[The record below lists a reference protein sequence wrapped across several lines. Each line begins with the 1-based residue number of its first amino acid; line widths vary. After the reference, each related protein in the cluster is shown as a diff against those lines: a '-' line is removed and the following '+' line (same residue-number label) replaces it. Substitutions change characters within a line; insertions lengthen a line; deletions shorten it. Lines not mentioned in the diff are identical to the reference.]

1 MALTDETMR
10 SVRDTL
16 TKNFG
21 SQHKIVIAPCMV
33 EIYLNKTKD
42 LLRSVGNVKWRLHAR
57 GVIGLVYDLEK
68 RGQKIRVCLVSPSSA
83 GDIAWQETVV
93 EFTTVRSPHP
103 AFHTFNSTRNLYEQI
118 GILYENKCIARMVF
132 QALSVFTQC
141 PTNDLSRA
149 RKNKIP
155 LRSYSFN
162 VAPRPR
168 PHARQTAVER
178 STVALSNVEVQQ
190 AFSTMHSIHSQPL
203 VATVCRRDNDTK
215 ESKQSTSGRTST
227 NYVRKEFRLEPV
239 LENVD
244 MNLNVIPDL
253 CDRLMTTDLCTTEL

>member
-1 MALTDETMR
+1 MALTDETMK
-10 SVRDTL
+10 SVRETL
-16 TKNFG
+16 SKTFG

-33 EIYLNKTKD
+33 EVYLNKTKD
-42 LLRSVGNVKWRLHAR
+42 LLRSAGNVKWRLLAR
-57 GVIGLVYDLEK
+57 GVIGLIYDLEK

-83 GDIAWQETVV
+83 GEIAWQETVV
-93 EFTTVRSPHP
+93 AFTTVRSPHP
-103 AFHTFNSTRNLYEQI
+103 AFHTFNSTKNLYEQI

-141 PTNDLSRA
+141 PTKDLSRA

-168 PHARQTAVER
+168 PHARQAAVER
-178 STVALSNVEVQQ
+178 CTVALSNVEVQQ
-190 AFSTMHSIHSQPL
+190 AFSTIQTIHSQPL
-203 VATVCRRDNDTK
+203 VATVCQRVNDTTK
-215 ESKQSTSGRTST
+215 SEESVTGSTST
-227 NYVRKEFRLEPV
+227 NYIGSEFRLEPV

-244 MNLNVIPDL
+244 MNFNVIPDL